1 MSGSS
6 KRRLK
11 SGLKYLP
18 LLLLLSQPAQLFSQQ
33 RPLITERAE
42 TVKKHYLLF
51 DIGLEF
57 LQDAVFAFSGLEGD
71 LTRIGIVGVRF
82 GAADNV
88 EVQILGTTQDILT
101 IENRFPAPNTPNL
114 NFSGNSTSDFG
125 DFTMATKVLLKK
137 EQNRWPAMAMR
148 FGFQLPNTSN
158 ENGLGNDETN
168 IFNSFLLQKQFGQ
181 LQFFTELGLAILGD
195 PVSPG
200 AQDDLFTYG
209 LALIHPLNDQI
220 NLVIDAYGRVGAGG
234 IGTEEQSLL
243 RLGTQ
248 VKAAGLYW
256 DVALFLG
263 FRDTDPSS
271 GLVVGVSKEFRLPLF
286 GN

>member
-1 MSGSS
+1 M
-6 KRRLK
+6 
-11 SGLKYLP
+11 KYLP
-18 LLLLLSQPAQLFSQQ
+18 LLLLIFQPALLFSQQ

-42 TVKKHYLLF
+42 TVKKNYLLF

-57 LQDAVFAFSGLEGD
+57 LQDAVFTFSGLEGD
-71 LTRIGIVGVRF
+71 LTRIGVVGVRF

-88 EVQILGTTQDILT
+88 EIQVLGTIQDILS
-101 IENRFPAPNTPNL
+101 IENRFDAPNTPNL

-137 EQNRWPAMAMR
+137 EQNRWPAISTR
-148 FGFQLPNTSN
+148 FGFQMPNASN
-158 ENGLGNDETN
+158 QNGLGNDETN
-168 IFNSFLLQKQFGQ
+168 FFSSLLLQKRFGNFQ
-181 LQFFTELGLAILGD
+181 LFTELGVAILGD

-209 LALIHPLNDQI
+209 LALMHPLNDQI
-220 NLVIDAYGRVGAGG
+220 NLVVDTYGRVGAGG

-263 FRDTDPSS
+263 FRHTDPSS
-271 GLVVGVSKEFRLPLF
+271 GLVMGVSKEFRLPMF

>member
-1 MSGSS
+1 M
-6 KRRLK
+6 
-11 SGLKYLP
+11 KYLP
-18 LLLLLSQPAQLFSQQ
+18 LLLLLSQPALLFSQQ
-33 RPLITERAE
+33 RPLVTERAE
-42 TVKKHYLLF
+42 TLKKNYLLF
-51 DIGLEF
+51 DIGMEF

-71 LTRIGIVGVRF
+71 LTRIGVVGVRF

-88 EVQILGTTQDILT
+88 EIQVLGTIQNILS
-101 IENRFPAPNTPNL
+101 IENRFDAPNTPNL
-114 NFSGNSTSDFG
+114 DFSGNSTSDFG

-137 EQNRWPAMAMR
+137 EQNRWPAMATR
-148 FGFQLPNTSN
+148 FGFQMPNTSN
-158 ENGLGNDETN
+158 AKGLGNDETN
-168 IFNSFLLQKQFGQ
+168 FFSSFLLKKQFGQ
-181 LQFFTELGLAILGD
+181 LQFFTELGLAVLGD
-195 PVSPG
+195 PVSAG

-209 LALIHPLNDQI
+209 FALMYPLHDQI

-271 GLVVGVSKEFRLPLF
+271 GLVVGVSKEFRLPPLF
-286 GN
+286 D

>member
-1 MSGSS
+1 M
-6 KRRLK
+6 
-11 SGLKYLP
+11 KYLP
-18 LLLLLSQPAQLFSQQ
+18 LLLLLFQPALLFSQQ

-42 TVKKHYLLF
+42 TLKKNYLLF

-57 LQDAVFAFSGLEGD
+57 LQDAVFTFSGLEGD
-71 LTRIGIVGVRF
+71 LTRLGVVGVRF

-88 EVQILGTTQDILT
+88 EIQILGSIQDILS
-101 IENRFPAPNTPNL
+101 IENRFDAPNTPNL

-137 EQNRWPAMAMR
+137 EQNRWPAISTR
-148 FGFQLPNTSN
+148 FGFQMPNASN
-158 ENGLGNDETN
+158 QKGLGNDETN
-168 IFNSFLLQKQFGQ
+168 FFSSFILQKQFGQ
-181 LQFFTELGLAILGD
+181 LQFFTELGLAVLGD

-209 LALIHPLNDQI
+209 FALMHPLHNQI
-220 NLVIDAYGRVGAGG
+220 NLVVDAYGRVGAGG

-243 RLGTQ
+243 RLGAQ

-271 GLVVGVSKEFRLPLF
+271 GLVVGVSKEFRLPMF

>member
-1 MSGSS
+1 M
-6 KRRLK
+6 
-11 SGLKYLP
+11 KYLP
-18 LLLLLSQPAQLFSQQ
+18 LLLLIFQPALLLSQQ

-42 TVKKHYLLF
+42 TVKKNYLLF

-57 LQDAVFAFSGLEGD
+57 LQDAVFTFSGLEGD
-71 LTRIGIVGVRF
+71 LTRIGVVGVRF

-88 EVQILGTTQDILT
+88 EIQVLGTIQDILS
-101 IENRFPAPNTPNL
+101 IESRFDAPNTPNL

-137 EQNRWPAMAMR
+137 EQNRWPAISTR
-148 FGFQLPNTSN
+148 FGFQMPNASN
-158 ENGLGNDETN
+158 QNGLGNDETN
-168 IFNSFLLQKQFGQ
+168 FFSSLLLQKRFGNFQ
-181 LQFFTELGLAILGD
+181 LFTELGVAILGD

-220 NLVIDAYGRVGAGG
+220 NVVVDAYGRVGAGG

-256 DVALFLG
+256 DVALVLG

-271 GLVVGVSKEFRLPLF
+271 GLVVGVSKEFRLSMF

>member
-1 MSGSS
+1 M
-6 KRRLK
+6 
-11 SGLKYLP
+11 KYLP
-18 LLLLLSQPAQLFSQQ
+18 LLLLLSQPALLFSQQ

-42 TVKKHYLLF
+42 TVKKNYLLF

-57 LQDAVFAFSGLEGD
+57 LQDAVFTFSGLEGD
-71 LTRIGIVGVRF
+71 LTRVGVVGVRF

-88 EVQILGTTQDILT
+88 EIQVLGTIQDILS

-137 EQNRWPAMAMR
+137 EQNRWPAISTR
-148 FGFQLPNTSN
+148 FGFQMPNASN
-158 ENGLGNDETN
+158 QNGLGNDETN
-168 IFNSFLLQKQFGQ
+168 FFSSFLLQKQLGR
-181 LQFFTELGLAILGD
+181 LQFFTELGLAVLGD

-209 LALIHPLNDQI
+209 FALIHPLHDQV
-220 NLVIDAYGRVGAGG
+220 NLVVDAYGRVGAGG
-234 IGTEEQSLL
+234 IGTEEQSLV

-271 GLVVGVSKEFRLPLF
+271 GLVVGVSKEFRLPF

>member
-1 MSGSS
+1 M
-6 KRRLK
+6 R
-11 SGLKYLP
+11 YLP
-18 LLLLLSQPAQLFSQQ
+18 LLLLIFQPALLFSQQ

-42 TVKKHYLLF
+42 TVKKNYLLF
-51 DIGLEF
+51 DIGMEF
-57 LQDAVFAFSGLEGD
+57 LQDAVFTFSGLEGD
-71 LTRIGIVGVRF
+71 LTRIGVVGVRF

-88 EVQILGTTQDILT
+88 EIQVLGSIQDILS
-101 IENRFPAPNTPNL
+101 IENRFDAPNTPNL

-125 DFTMATKVLLKK
+125 DFTMATKVLLKE
-137 EQNRWPAMAMR
+137 EQNRWPAISTR
-148 FGFQLPNTSN
+148 LGFQMPNASN
-158 ENGLGNDETN
+158 QKGLGNDETN
-168 IFNSFLLQKQFGQ
+168 FFSSFLLQKRFGQ
-181 LQFFTELGLAILGD
+181 LQFFTELGLAVLGD
-195 PVSPG
+195 PVTAG

-209 LALIHPLNDQI
+209 FALMHPLHEQI
-220 NLVIDAYGRVGAGG
+220 NLVVDAYGRVGAGG

-271 GLVVGVSKEFRLPLF
+271 GLVVGVSKEFRLPFF

>member
-1 MSGSS
+1 M
-6 KRRLK
+6 
-11 SGLKYLP
+11 KYLP
-18 LLLLLSQPAQLFSQQ
+18 LLLLLSQPTLLFSQQ

-42 TVKKHYLLF
+42 TVKKNHLLF

-57 LQDAVFAFSGLEGD
+57 LQDAIFTFSGLEGD
-71 LTRIGIVGVRF
+71 LTRIGVVGVRF

-88 EVQILGTTQDILT
+88 EIQVLGTIQDILS
-101 IENRFPAPNTPNL
+101 IQNRFPAPNTPNL

-125 DFTMATKVLLKK
+125 DFTMATKVLLMK
-137 EQNRWPAMAMR
+137 EQNRWPAMATR
-148 FGFQLPNTSN
+148 FGFQMPNASN
-158 ENGLGNDETN
+158 QNGLGNDVTN
-168 IFNSFLLQKQFGQ
+168 FFSSFLLQKQFGRLQ
-181 LQFFTELGLAILGD
+181 LFTELGLAVLGD

-209 LALIHPLNDQI
+209 LALMHPLNDQI
-220 NLVIDAYGRVGAGG
+220 NLVVDAYGRVGAGG

-271 GLVVGVSKEFRLPLF
+271 GLVVGVSKKFRLPLF

>member
-1 MSGSS
+1 M
-6 KRRLK
+6 
-11 SGLKYLP
+11 KYLP
-18 LLLLLSQPAQLFSQQ
+18 LLLLIFQPALLFSQQ

-42 TVKKHYLLF
+42 TVKKNYLLF

-57 LQDAVFAFSGLEGD
+57 LQDAVFTFSGLEGD
-71 LTRIGIVGVRF
+71 LTRIGVVGVRF

-88 EVQILGTTQDILT
+88 EIQVLGTIQDILS
-101 IENRFPAPNTPNL
+101 IENRFDAPNTPNL

-137 EQNRWPAMAMR
+137 EQNRWPAISTR
-148 FGFQLPNTSN
+148 FGFQMPNASN
-158 ENGLGNDETN
+158 QNGLGNDETN
-168 IFNSFLLQKQFGQ
+168 FFSSLLLQKRFGNFQ
-181 LQFFTELGLAILGD
+181 LFTELGVAILGD

-220 NLVIDAYGRVGAGG
+220 NLVVDTYGRVGAGG

-263 FRDTDPSS
+263 FRHTDPSS
-271 GLVVGVSKEFRLPLF
+271 GLVMGVSKEFRLPMF

>member
-1 MSGSS
+1 M
-6 KRRLK
+6 
-11 SGLKYLP
+11 KYLP
-18 LLLLLSQPAQLFSQQ
+18 LILLLSQPALLFSQQ
-33 RPLITERAE
+33 RPLVTERAE
-42 TVKKHYLLF
+42 TLKKNDLLF
-51 DIGLEF
+51 DIGMEF

-71 LTRIGIVGVRF
+71 LTRIGVLGVRF

-88 EVQILGTTQDILT
+88 EIQVLGTIQDILS

-114 NFSGNSTSDFG
+114 DFSGNSTSDFG

-137 EQNRWPAMAMR
+137 EQNRWPAIAMR
-148 FGFQLPNTSN
+148 FGFQMPNTSN
-158 ENGLGNDETN
+158 AKGLGNDETN
-168 IFNSFLLQKQFGQ
+168 FFSSFLLQKQFGK
-181 LQFFTELGLAILGD
+181 LQVFTELGLAVLGD

-209 LALIHPLNDQI
+209 FALMYPLHDQI
-220 NLVIDAYGRVGAGG
+220 NLVVDAYGRVGAGG

-248 VKAAGLYW
+248 VQAVGLYW
-256 DVALFLG
+256 DMALFLG

-271 GLVVGVSKEFRLPLF
+271 GLVVGVSKEFSLPPLF
-286 GN
+286 D